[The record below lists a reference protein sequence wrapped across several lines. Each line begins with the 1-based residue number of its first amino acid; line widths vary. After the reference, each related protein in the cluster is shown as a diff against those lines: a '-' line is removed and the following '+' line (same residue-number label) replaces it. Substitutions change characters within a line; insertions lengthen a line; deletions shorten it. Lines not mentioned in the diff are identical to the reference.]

1 MAFVN
6 LLSVI
11 YPVGSVYLSINAA
24 SPAGIIGGTWEK
36 VSGYYLLTGDDSQVT
51 GGSDTIS
58 WTYGVDFLSYFGEI
72 VNFNQN
78 GYECYMG
85 LWNENSN
92 MFYSGEREHLEPMV
106 GVVNSSTTG
115 AITDVSNARHEG
127 ITTTIT
133 KDLKPSYYTVHCW
146 VRTA

>member
-36 VSGYYLLTGDDSQVT
+36 VSGYYLLTGDDSQTT

-58 WTYGVDFLSYFGEI
+58 WTYGVDFLSYYGEI
-72 VNFNQN
+72 ANFNQDN
-78 GYECYMG
+78 FECYVG
-85 LWNENSN
+85 LWNDNTNS
-92 MFYSGEREHLEPMV
+92 FYSGNRVHLDAMT
-106 GVVNSSTTG
+106 GVINSSTTT
-115 AITDVSNARHEG
+115 AINTINNVKHEG
-127 ITTTIT
+127 TTMTIT